1 MSARKGLQED
11 HLKLLIET
19 GAAREF
25 LIQRTEQGGQWMLS
39 VRIGV
44 KWHALRSRRE
54 ATRTWASLQTLA
66 LYAEALG
73 IKGFGVEL

>member
-11 HLKLLIET
+11 HLQMLIET

-25 LIQRTEQGGQWMLS
+25 LVQRTEAGGQWMLS

-44 KWHALRSRRE
+44 RWIPLRSRRE
-54 ATRTWASLQTLA
+54 ATRTWANLQTLA
-66 LYAEALG
+66 LYLGALG
-73 IKGFGVEL
+73 VRSFGVEQ

>member
-11 HLKLLIET
+11 HLQMLIET

-25 LIQRTEQGGQWMLS
+25 LVQRTEEGGQWMLS

-44 KWHALRSRRE
+44 RWIPLRSRRE
-54 ATRTWASLQTLA
+54 ATRTWANLQTLA
-66 LYAEALG
+66 LYLQALG
-73 IKGFGVEL
+73 VRAFGVEQ